1 VTATNPHPPTGGDEH
16 SPVDGCGRGV
26 FVIRLTH
33 LINSVKIA
41 TCVHNA
47 EITKVNAMLNS
58 ESPPQSVCIVG
69 DGSLFHEVIEQLVT
83 ERTNLLVSSAIYS
96 DDLAFLNPIA
106 SRPLD
111 VILVCESGSLNSK
124 HILNSV
130 LASIP
135 VIGLRI
141 VIVRL
146 DAPVID
152 VYARPTLVEGKLS
165 SRPHRITAKSGN
177 DLINAIWRKRNGQT
191 RSRNRILH

>member
-1 VTATNPHPPTGGDEH
+1 M
-16 SPVDGCGRGV
+16 
-26 FVIRLTH
+26 
-33 LINSVKIA
+33 KIA

-58 ESPPQSVCIVG
+58 EFLPQSVCIVG

-83 ERTNLLVSSAIYS
+83 ERTNLHVSSAIYS
-96 DDLAFLNPIA
+96 DDLAFLNPIT
-106 SRPLD
+106 SQPLD

-124 HILNSV
+124 HLLNSISPALTLTV
-130 LASIP
+130 
-135 VIGLRI
+135 LRI

-152 VYARPTLVEGKLS
+152 VYVRPTFVGGKLS
-165 SRPHRITAKSGN
+165 SRSHRITAKSGN

>member
-1 VTATNPHPPTGGDEH
+1 
-16 SPVDGCGRGV
+16 
-26 FVIRLTH
+26 
-33 LINSVKIA
+33 
-41 TCVHNA
+41 
-47 EITKVNAMLNS
+47 MLNS
-58 ESPPQSVCIVG
+58 KSSPQSVCIVG

-83 ERTNLLVSSAIYS
+83 EGTNLLVSSAIYS

-111 VILVCESGSLNSK
+111 VILVCKSGSLNSK

-135 VIGLRI
+135 GTGLRI

-152 VYARPTLVEGKLS
+152 VYAHPTLVDGKLS
-165 SRPHRITAKSGN
+165 GRPRRINAKSGN
-177 DLINAIWRKRNGQT
+177 DLIDAIWRKRNGQT

>member
-1 VTATNPHPPTGGDEH
+1 
-16 SPVDGCGRGV
+16 
-26 FVIRLTH
+26 
-33 LINSVKIA
+33 
-41 TCVHNA
+41 
-47 EITKVNAMLNS
+47 MLNS
-58 ESPPQSVCIVG
+58 ESSPNSVCIVG

-96 DDLAFLNPIA
+96 DDLAFLKPIA

-111 VILVCESGSLNSK
+111 VILVCELGSLNSK

-135 VIGLRI
+135 VTGLRI

-165 SRPHRITAKSGN
+165 GRPRRINAKSGN
-177 DLINAIWRKRNGQT
+177 DLIDAIWRKRNGQT

>member
-1 VTATNPHPPTGGDEH
+1 
-16 SPVDGCGRGV
+16 
-26 FVIRLTH
+26 
-33 LINSVKIA
+33 
-41 TCVHNA
+41 
-47 EITKVNAMLNS
+47 MLNS
-58 ESPPQSVCIVG
+58 ESSPNSVCIVG

-96 DDLAFLNPIA
+96 DDLAFLKPIA
-106 SRPLD
+106 SCPLD
-111 VILVCESGSLNSK
+111 VILVCELGSLNSK

-152 VYARPTLVEGKLS
+152 VYACLTLVEGKLS
-165 SRPHRITAKSGN
+165 GRPRRINAKSGN
-177 DLINAIWRKRNGQT
+177 DLIDAIWRKRGPPDHGGHAFT
-191 RSRNRILH
+191 RLSSIRF